1 MNTLKMFLIGMV
13 IGFMVVALFNTIAT
27 NSIEVLNQ
35 YEQTEN

>member
-13 IGFMVVALFNTIAT
+13 IGFMAVDLFNTITT

-35 YEQTEN
+35 YEQSEN